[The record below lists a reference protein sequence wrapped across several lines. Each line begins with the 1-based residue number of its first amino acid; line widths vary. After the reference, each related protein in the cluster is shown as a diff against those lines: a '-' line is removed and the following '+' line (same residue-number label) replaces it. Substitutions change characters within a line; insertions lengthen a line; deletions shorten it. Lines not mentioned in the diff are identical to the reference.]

1 MSAKS
6 PAQSVLIILFGIF
19 AFLIVIIPL
28 FDAYILSNIAK
39 DIASPTGTQY
49 LAYVPIAG
57 FILLLFILVLLIV
70 VSKKAPPIVINIKHR
85 KRHPNTT
92 DTFGGYFELRDT
104 SAKKYHDQL
113 LHDTKSSIKGEER
126 Q

>member
-39 DIASPTGTQY
+39 DIGRVA
-49 LAYVPIAG
+49 
-57 FILLLFILVLLIV
+57 
-70 VSKKAPPIVINIKHR
+70 
-85 KRHPNTT
+85 KRSRLCRW
-92 DTFGGYFELRDT
+92 YSQLRGH
-104 SAKKYHDQL
+104 S
-113 LHDTKSSIKGEER
+113 
-126 Q
+126 